1 MATLDDRN
9 ESIVEEPLHLQ
20 LWRRQPVHAEIEIDA
35 PVAEGCIIFVPFRN
49 EAERHARGLSRG
61 EG

>member
-9 ESIVEEPLHLQ
+9 ESIVEEPL
-20 LWRRQPVHAEIEIDA
+20 HAEIEIDA